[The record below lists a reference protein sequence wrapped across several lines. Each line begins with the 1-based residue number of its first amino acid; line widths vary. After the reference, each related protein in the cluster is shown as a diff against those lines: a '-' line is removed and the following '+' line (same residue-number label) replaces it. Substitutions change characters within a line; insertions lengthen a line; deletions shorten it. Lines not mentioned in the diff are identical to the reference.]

1 MNKRQYGLI
10 GYKLGHSFSR
20 AYFTQKFEKEKIPA
34 TYENYELE
42 QIDDVR
48 DLLETDIKGFNV
60 TIPYKK
66 QILPFL
72 DRVDGV
78 AAEIGAVNT
87 IKRQD
92 DNWIGYNTD
101 VYGFRQMIKPFFK
114 SHHERAMILG
124 TGGAAEAVNYV
135 LEHLGVNVIS
145 ISRSP
150 KGSNQFHYNE
160 VNENMIRF
168 NGIIVNTTPVGTFP
182 NVDECPDIPYH
193 FINDQH
199 LVIDLIY
206 NPEETL
212 FLKKSKDA
220 GAVTLNGKTML
231 QQQAE
236 EAWRIWND

>member
-101 VYGFRQMIKPFFK
+101 VYGFRQMIKPFSK

-135 LEHLGVNVIS
+135 LGHLGVNVIS

-160 VNENMIRF
+160 VNKNMIRF